1 MEVIANLRW
10 RKSTFSGNGGPD
22 CVEVADREG
31 HVLVRDTKQDG
42 RGPVLQL
49 SVAAW
54 RRFVAERKTT
64 PLGLGPADQ
73 GLRLRHVRS
82 RGMDSRRRRQH
93 GGQPVLRHQHR

>member
-42 RGPVLQL
+42 HGPVLQV
-49 SVAAW
+49 SAAAW
-54 RRFVAERKTT
+54 RRFVAERKPT
-64 PLGLGPADQ
+64 PLGLGPANQ
-73 GLRLRHVRS
+73 GLR
-82 RGMDSRRRRQH
+82 
-93 GGQPVLRHQHR
+93 